1 MYDLIIIGAGWAG
14 FNAALEARKLGKS
27 VCLIE
32 RDEIGGTC
40 LNRGCIPT
48 KVLTHF
54 AKGNSKDL
62 SVFQKEQTETI
73 SKLKGGIEFL
83 LKSQKIDLV
92 KSSAKIVSGTKVV
105 IKEESREIEAKY
117 ILVAVGSSPKD
128 LPFLKFD
135 QKHILSSDDILKLNS
150 LPKNILVIGGGVIG
164 CEFACALNKLGAKV
178 TIAEIMDR
186 LVFMFDRDISKKIEQ
201 LFKKSGITV
210 NTSYDVKGKDLSE
223 FDKVLLC
230 VGRTVNTQDLFD
242 TNLGIE
248 ITKEGFVKVDNTL
261 KSSVPS
267 IFAAGDCIGSLQLA
281 HVASYE
287 AKLAVCNMFSEKR
300 EVDYSAVPSSVFTSP
315 EIAQVGINEQ
325 MAKKESRNFKVLK
338 KPFSS
343 VGMAHIFKQTE
354 GYLKL
359 IIDND
364 SDTIIGAGI
373 IGPLATEL
381 VNTLTIAIK
390 QKLTLKDLGD
400 LIFAHPSI
408 SEIFTETIQV

>member
-62 SVFQKEQTETI
+62 SVFQKERSKTI
-73 SKLKGGIEFL
+73 VKLKSGIEFL
-83 LKSQKIDLV
+83 LKSQKVDLM
-92 KSSAKIVSGTKVV
+92 KGSAKIVSGTKVA
-105 IKEESREIEAKY
+105 IKQESREIEAKY

-135 QKHILSSDDILKLNS
+135 QKRILSNDDILKLNS
-150 LPKNILVIGGGVIG
+150 LPKNLLVIGGGVIG
-164 CEFACALNKLGAKV
+164 CEFACALNKLGVKV

-201 LFKKSGITV
+201 LFKKSGIAV
-210 NTSYDVKGKDLSE
+210 NTSYDIKGKDLSE

-230 VGRTVNTQDLFD
+230 VGRSVNTQDLFD
-242 TNLGIE
+242 TSLGIE

-261 KSSVPS
+261 KSSIPS

-315 EIAQVGINEQ
+315 ELAQVGINEQ
-325 MAKKESRNFKVLK
+325 TAKKESRNFKVLK

-359 IIDND
+359 IIDKD

-390 QKLTLKDLGD
+390 QKLTIKDLGD

-408 SEIFTETIQV
+408 SEIFTETIQA